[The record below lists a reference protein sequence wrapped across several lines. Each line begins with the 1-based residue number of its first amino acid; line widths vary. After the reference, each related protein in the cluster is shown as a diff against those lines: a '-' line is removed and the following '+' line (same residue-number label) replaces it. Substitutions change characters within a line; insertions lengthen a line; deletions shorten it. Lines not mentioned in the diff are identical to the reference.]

1 MTSQL
6 PKDFYF
12 EIILGGITEEQL
24 DGEQANIT
32 IKGIIPKTNIS
43 SFNSLKDKTKE
54 MLADALSIISQKDD
68 LDAIDIYYESVPKGN
83 ESPKSIRT
91 GSELCKFLMFPIKS
105 LSLTV
110 LIRDEMMESAY
121 SEQSMSQ

>member
-1 MTSQL
+1 
-6 PKDFYF
+6 
-12 EIILGGITEEQL
+12 
-24 DGEQANIT
+24 
-32 IKGIIPKTNIS
+32 
-43 SFNSLKDKTKE
+43 

-121 SEQSMSQ
+121 SE